1 MSKVV
6 TMGEIMLRLKSADNL
21 KLFQESSLEATFG
34 GGEANVAVSVSNF
47 GLEGKFVSAIPANLI
62 GDACIGELRRYGVDT
77 SSILRQGKRLGIYF
91 LEAGANQRPSKVVYD
106 RAGSSISEAVIED
119 FNWDNV
125 FKDAQWFHISG
136 ITPAISQSAAD
147 LSLYAVKEAQKR
159 GIKVSLDL
167 NYRKKLWL
175 YGKSATEVMT
185 ELVKHVDVIIANE
198 EDCQK
203 SLGIEMEDIDVTA
216 GELSTEHFK
225 KLSSKVL
232 ETYPNVSSIAI
243 TMRESL
249 SANHNNWA
257 ASFNNRSDFIV
268 SKKYEIHNIIDRV
281 GGGDSF
287 AAGLIYGLI
296 SLPTHQ
302 EALEF
307 AVAASCLKHS
317 ILGDFN
323 LVTKDDVLALAGGD
337 GSGRVQ
343 R

>member
-1 MSKVV
+1 
-6 TMGEIMLRLKSADNL
+6 MGEIMLRLKSADNL